1 MKLSDP
7 ISSIPKT
14 HSTTLGKLRSIG
26 IHTVGDLIQYFPTRY
41 VDYSHCAHV
50 DTLQPG
56 DVATIRGE
64 IIESKNTYAR
74 RLTIQTVII
83 DDGTGKIKLNWFNQP
98 YIIRMCVVGLTLA
111 VAGEVMKKGAQL
123 TMQPDEYEIMK
134 DETES
139 RHTGAIIPIYPQR
152 KGLSTRLLR
161 EKISYIV
168 NRVDITEIEE
178 WLPADIVSRNRLLSY
193 PETIAKI
200 HHPLNGEDAQIARQR
215 ISFDELFLMHVS
227 NALVRKQWH
236 AQKVTHP
243 LVYTATLRAKVD
255 EFISHLPFTLTTSQQ
270 VAWKQI
276 LDDLQKT
283 YPMNRFLQGDVGSG
297 KTVVAALASY
307 MSILNNKSVLIMCPT
322 EVLANQHFA
331 IFEKLF
337 RHDSS
342 VCLQL
347 MTGSKRHSTVTSKKT
362 SLSTINY
369 QLSITI
375 GTHALLSK
383 TRSFADVGL
392 IIIDEQHRFGVA
404 QRALIKEKGGNTHL
418 LTMTATPI
426 PRTVAL
432 TLFGD
437 LDMSVLTDM
446 PIGRLP
452 VKTYVAPPEKRT
464 GAYEWIRKQIKETKC
479 QVFVICP
486 RIEEAEDEGTSRS
499 DNTESVVSMRAAIAE
514 AARLKSEIFPDL
526 RVALIHGKLKSKEKD
541 EIMHDFKDHKYD
553 ILVSTTVIEVG
564 IDIPNASIIVIEG
577 AERFGLAQ
585 LHQLRGRVGRSDVQ
599 SYCVLFT
606 SDGVPTSTR
615 LDFFAKTRNGM
626 ELAEFDFRLRGPG
639 NIYGIEQHGESPLK
653 VANLF
658 DYELVSKTK
667 SEAEL
672 VVSTGINDKIMS
684 RLDGTRNQ
692 KIAKD

>member
-1 MKLSDP
+1 MKLTDP
-7 ISSIPKT
+7 IGIIPKT
-14 HSTTLGKLRSIG
+14 HSTTLKKLQSLG
-26 IHTVGDLIQYFPTRY
+26 IHTVGELIQYFPSRY
-41 VDYSHCAHV
+41 VDYTNCALIE
-50 DTLQPG
+50 TLQPG
-56 DVATIRGE
+56 DVATVRGA
-64 IIESKNTYAR
+64 IVESKNTYIR

-83 DDGTGKIKLNWFNQP
+83 DDGTGKIKLTWFNQP

-111 VAGEVMKKGAQL
+111 VAGEVKKKGALL
-123 TMQPDEYEIMK
+123 TMQPDEYEIIK
-134 DETES
+134 DAGEG

-161 EKISYIV
+161 EKIAYVI
-168 NRVDITEIEE
+168 NQVDTSEIEE
-178 WLPADIVSRNRLLSY
+178 WLPEEIIKRNSLLSY
-193 PETIAKI
+193 AKTISKI
-200 HHPLNGEDAQIARQR
+200 HHPSSMEEAQLARAR
-215 ISFDELFLMHVS
+215 ISFDELFLIHLS
-227 NALVRKQWH
+227 NALVRKQWQ
-236 AQKVTHP
+236 AQKVTSP
-243 LVYTATLRAKVD
+243 FSFSSQIEKTIQY
-255 EFISHLPFTLTTSQQ
+255 FIANLPFQLTPSQLN
-270 VAWKQI
+270 AWQQI
-276 LDDLQKT
+276 SEDLKKT

-307 MSILNNKSVLIMCPT
+307 LSLLNGKGVLVMCPT

-331 IFEKLF
+331 TFEKLF
-337 RHDSS
+337 RNIPNFDIRLVTGTTAKKKIEDS
-342 VCLQL
+342 
-347 MTGSKRHSTVTSKKT
+347 TKKPTVS
-362 SLSTINY
+362 
-369 QLSITI
+369 I

-383 TRSFADVGL
+383 TQSFTDIGL
-392 IIIDEQHRFGVA
+392 IVIDEQHRFGVA
-404 QRALIKEKGGNTHL
+404 QRALLKEKGGHTHL

-446 PIGRLP
+446 PVGRLT

-486 RIEEAEDEGTSRS
+486 RIEEDEDEETSRQARS

-514 AARLKSEIFPDL
+514 AARLKSDIFPDL
-526 RVALIHGKLKSKEKD
+526 RVALIHGKLKSNEKE
-541 EIMHDFKDHKYD
+541 EVMRDFKDHKYD

-585 LHQLRGRVGRSDVQ
+585 LHQLRGRVGRSDAQ

-606 SDGVPTSTR
+606 SDGIPTSSR

-639 NIYGIEQHGESPLK
+639 NIYGIEQHGESSLK

-658 DYELVSKTK
+658 DYALVAKTK
-667 SEAEL
+667 EEAEKVASNQL
-672 VVSTGINDKIMS
+672 SSSVKK
-684 RLDGTRNQ
+684 RLEGLGFNN
-692 KIAKD
+692 ISKD